1 MSHTPHSSPAA
12 QIASLAERRDL
23 LLSHSSFKTVLQPT
37 SCVHYLVPPS
47 RDAELPSRL
56 RAPSKLPRILNR
68 TKKYQSFVSII
79 NSFYHVIYVYFWV
92 CHFILSHASTSN
104 IQLDRQTDKSWNNC
118 TLQSIR
124 GTLYCFLPGMSPVTA
139 NCSSFARLCF
149 SRTLSLNHIAVL
161 HSTYAAITTP
171 NATVLFKNATCFIKN
186 TILYSKKFCAFIF
199 WKTRWKTR
207 AIWEITFTL

>member
-56 RAPSKLPRILNR
+56 RAPSKLPRIQNR

-79 NSFYHVIYVYFWV
+79 NSFYHVIYMYFWV

-104 IQLDRQTDKSWNNC
+104 IQLDRQTDRQTNHETIAHYKVLPC
-118 TLQSIR
+118 TVSCPAWVLSRQ
-124 GTLYCFLPGMSPVTA
+124 TA
-139 NCSSFARLCF
+139 PASHVSVSLVLCLWIT
-149 SRTLSLNHIAVL
+149 SHSLTFYICRYNYTKRHR
-161 HSTYAAITTP
+161 
-171 NATVLFKNATCFIKN
+171 FI
-186 TILYSKKFCAFIF
+186 
-199 WKTRWKTR
+199 
-207 AIWEITFTL
+207 

>member
-79 NSFYHVIYVYFWV
+79 NSFYHVIYMYFWV

-104 IQLDRQTDKSWNNC
+104 IQLDRQADRQTDKSWNNR
-118 TLQSIR
+118 TLQSI
-124 GTLYCFLPGMSPVTA
+124 TLYCFLPGMSPVTA

-149 SRTLSLNHIAVL
+149 SRTLSLNHIAQSYIL
-161 HSTYAAITTP
+161 HMP
-171 NATVLFKNATCFIKN
+171 L
-186 TILYSKKFCAFIF
+186 
-199 WKTRWKTR
+199 
-207 AIWEITFTL
+207 